1 MTHARQR
8 RRERRRDR
16 AVSHALR
23 RYHCQKRIEEEL
35 SRLLLHRPAPTVSER
50 SVSIL
55 LYSPSRRPD
64 MWAGSV
70 SIEKLFACRDHL
82 A

>member
-50 SVSIL
+50 SISL
-55 LYSPSRRPD
+55 QTPSSSRRPD
-64 MWAGSV
+64 MRGRWSG
-70 SIEKLFACRDHL
+70 L
-82 A
+82 AEEMTKWHI